1 MAQII
6 KQFEVGKRYQMR
18 SACDYECVWTYEVM
32 ARNIKTIYIRQIKSN
47 GEQGRLLTF
56 RVIKSLTE
64 YRQAESIRPL
74 GNYSMAPVLSA
85 DNEVKQ

>member
-1 MAQII
+1 MAQV

-18 SACDYECVWTYEVM
+18 SACDHDCVWTYEVV
-32 ARNIKTIYIRQIKSN
+32 ARNIKTIYIQQIKST
-47 GEQGRLLTF
+47 GERCKVQYF

-85 DNEVKQ
+85 DNEVK